1 MSANGGLRRARG
13 VRIAGAMADTMTP
26 DEIEAMFT
34 GPDGAFAF
42 ARWGRPIVPVVFG
55 VEDDTLRVVKGAIEA
70 MVAMAGHKMA
80 ETDPELGANLMIFFL
95 RDWDELAQ
103 VPNLDRLLP
112 DLDGLLGR
120 LRGADANQYHAFR
133 FDESGA
139 IRAAFVFLRMD
150 DHLAAVPAHDLA
162 LGQAAQVMLSW
173 ADGAFAAR
181 APLARAGEHT
191 VLNPALAALVRAA
204 YDPALP
210 AAAGDAAHA
219 LRLHARM
226 QAPREGGGG

>member
-1 MSANGGLRRARG
+1 MSE
-13 VRIAGAMADTMTP
+13 TMTP
-26 DEIEAMFT
+26 DEIDAMFT
-34 GPDGAFAF
+34 GPDGAFGF

-95 RDWDELAQ
+95 RDWDELGQ
-103 VPNLDRLLP
+103 VPGLDRLLP
-112 DLDGLLGR
+112 DLDGLLER
-120 LRGADANQYHAFR
+120 LRGADANQYRAFR
-133 FDESGA
+133 FDDAGA
-139 IRAAFVFLRMD
+139 IQAAFVFLRMD
-150 DHLAAVPAHDLA
+150 AHLGAVPAQDLA

-181 APLARAGEHT
+181 APLARAGGHT
-191 VLNPALAALVRAA
+191 VLNPDLAALIRAA

-210 AAAGDAAHA
+210 VATRERAHA
-219 LRLHARM
+219 LRLYARM
-226 QAPREGGGG
+226 QAGAG